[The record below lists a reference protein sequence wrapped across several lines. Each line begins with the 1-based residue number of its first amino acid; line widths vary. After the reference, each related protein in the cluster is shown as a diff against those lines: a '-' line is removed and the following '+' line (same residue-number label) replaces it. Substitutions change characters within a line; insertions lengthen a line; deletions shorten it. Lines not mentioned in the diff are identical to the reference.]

1 MSSKSRIKVFQRAM
15 ARYGMRSFI
24 WLFEMM
30 PYFLI
35 RPFSNLVLA
44 IGYQFII
51 KQRQIAQESLQI
63 AFGKEKSPEEIQ
75 EITKTCFSHVGQN
88 MTDLFYFMSHPTK
101 VKDKVYFEGIEHLDN
116 VLKEG
121 KGVIVVTAHF
131 GNFPLMM
138 LAFAQAGYKV
148 NSMIRPA
155 RDKSLEEYIV
165 RRRREVGVD
174 TIYAIPRRQC
184 VSQSLKVLRNNE
196 MLFILADQN
205 FGSEGRIYVDF
216 FGQKAAT
223 ATGPVVFARRTQSP
237 LLPMFSVQQPDG
249 RHKIIIEPPIVI
261 EENEGESEEVITV
274 RAMEKVTHLIEKY
287 IRQYPPEWAWMHR
300 RWKSRPVEEKGE

>member
-1 MSSKSRIKVFQRAM
+1 MSLKSGIKIFQRAL

-24 WLFEMM
+24 WLFEKM
-30 PYFLI
+30 PYFFI
-35 RPFSNLVLA
+35 RPLSNCVLA

-75 EITKTCFSHVGQN
+75 NITKMCFSHVGQN
-88 MTDLFYFMSHPTK
+88 MTDLFYFMSHASK
-101 VKDKVYFEGIEHLDN
+101 VKERVYFEGIERLDK

-121 KGVIVVTAHF
+121 NGVIVVTAHF

-174 TIYAIPRRQC
+174 TIYAIPRRRC
-184 VSQSLKVLRNNE
+184 ISQSLKVLRNNE

-205 FGSEGRIYVDF
+205 FGADGRIYVDF

-223 ATGPVVFARRTQSP
+223 ATGPVVFSKRTNSP

-249 RHKIIIEPPIVI
+249 RHKIIIEAPIAL
-261 EENEGESEEVITV
+261 EEGRDEEEMTIKT
-274 RAMEKVTHLIEKY
+274 MTKVTNLIEHY
-287 IRQYPPEWAWMHR
+287 IREYPPEWAWMHR
-300 RWKSRPVEEKGE
+300 RWKSRPIEE